1 VRELLNHMI
10 LWTAY
15 SAERRARDE
24 QVPDELMNKDF
35 VAEPGYAADYAA
47 QLDKAV
53 AAWSDPAAWQRNLN
67 VMGSPTPAA
76 DVAALLI
83 AEMVLHGWDVAKAS
97 GQRYT
102 APDDVAAAVLNAVE
116 ANAELFRKYQG
127 FADAVPVPRRPRHST
142 GPWPRP
148 DGTPHGRRLAEIPDL
163 YCSATKRFAI
173 SPAGPAVTMTSSP
186 MLGEAW
192 QCQGRRTGGVSL
204 PDPARPAT
212 RRGTRTSHTA
222 LSSQNAG
229 RSAI

>member
-1 VRELLNHMI
+1 MNLHSEMAAAAAESARVVGGVRADQLSAATPCADWDLHELLNHII

-24 QVPDELMNKDF
+24 QVPEELMNTDF

-53 AAWSDPAAWQRNLN
+53 AAWSDPAAWERNLN

-83 AEMVLHGWDVAKAS
+83 AEMVLHGWDAAKAS

-102 APDDVAAAVLNAVE
+102 VQDDVAQAAGTAVD

-127 FADAVPVPRRPRHST
+127 FAGPVPVPASASALDRALAQS
-142 GPWPRP
+142 
-148 DGTPHGRRLAEIPDL
+148 GR
-163 YCSATKRFAI
+163 
-173 SPAGPAVTMTSSP
+173 
-186 MLGEAW
+186 
-192 QCQGRRTGGVSL
+192 
-204 PDPARPAT
+204 DPAW
-212 RRGTRTSHTA
+212 TSIA
-222 LSSQNAG
+222 
-229 RSAI
+229 